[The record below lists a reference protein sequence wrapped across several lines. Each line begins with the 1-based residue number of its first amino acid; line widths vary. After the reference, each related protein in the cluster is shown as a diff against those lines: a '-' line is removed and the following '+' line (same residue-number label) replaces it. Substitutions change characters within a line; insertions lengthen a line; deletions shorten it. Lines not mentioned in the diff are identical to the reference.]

1 MQLGSVLAPES
12 EGPKGPDL
20 VVEVEVPQEAVGLPD
35 GYLANVPEFV
45 AQAGDRVRRQLSPF
59 EKGEGVRLQIPPGF
73 PENGALKLRG
83 QGGLHKDGP
92 AGDLIVKVRL
102 VDKPLPVPVRAG
114 GGASPLR
121 AGLALAVI
129 AAAATALWLALM

>member
-1 MQLGSVLAPES
+1 MQLGSVLAPHAA
-12 EGPKGPDL
+12 GPKGPDL
-20 VVEVEVPQEAVGLPD
+20 VVEVEVPHGAVGLPD
-35 GYLANVPEFV
+35 GYLAEVPEFV
-45 AQAGDRVRRQLSPF
+45 AQAGERVQRQLSPL
-59 EKGEGVRLQIPPGF
+59 EKGERVRLQIPPGF

-83 QGGLHKDGP
+83 QGGLHKDGA

-102 VDKPLPVPVRAG
+102 VDKPLPVPARTE

-121 AGLALAVI
+121 AGVALAVI